1 MGVIF
6 LTPPT
11 NSSIINRHSHQLHCL
26 LHNVSLPTAYDVV
39 KRTTMQP
46 PPPIPPSPYYTSNDV
61 QSGRRSYTEKD
72 YEEIFYHFDDT
83 AHAIILANA
92 TKFMNPEI
100 EGPADHYEWEDQ
112 ILDEVSEY
120 ELEGMRKSFYFGFA
134 STVSS
139 FVLLRW
145 RRKRVSSSA
154 GRSLFSGLSKYSSSN
169 RSGGYK
175 FDPIHNHHQPTA
187 ANNNMQYASNT
198 SAKPPRSGFF
208 IDAALS
214 GLAGIGLSLLAIEN
228 DVFYP
233 TGNLSGDNN
242 NSPPLM
248 SITPPPQWISPQI
261 PLVPGKSIIS
271 ETLCGPL
278 TEEFKKFP
286 KELWQSGNHRGIE
299 NGYNNHI
306 ALYANGGWKDTK
318 YYNSNPNASVVSL
331 GERSGNSTSSSNSS
345 SDMMKKQDSI
355 SKHRIYEHLVVDSLQ
370 GFVINCERRARYE
383 KKLRRLKNIPERTYP
398 VIPIDGVTADEDLE
412 LDDIYVMEGKD
423 DDGDEYDHNE

>member
-1 MGVIF
+1 
-6 LTPPT
+6 
-11 NSSIINRHSHQLHCL
+11 
-26 LHNVSLPTAYDVV
+26 
-39 KRTTMQP
+39 MQQR
-46 PPPIPPSPYYTSNDV
+46 PPIPPSPYYTSNDA

-100 EGPADHYEWEDQ
+100 EPADHYEWEDQ
-112 ILDEVSEY
+112 ILEEVSEY

-145 RRKRVSSSA
+145 RRKRVSV

-175 FDPIHNHHQPTA
+175 FDPIHNHQPT
-187 ANNNMQYASNT
+187 ANNNMQYASNTT

-278 TEEFKKFP
+278 TEEFRKFP

-331 GERSGNSTSSSNSS
+331 GERSGNATDSSS

-398 VIPIDGVTADEDLE
+398 VIPNDGVPCDEELE
-412 LDDIYVMEGKD
+412 LDDIYVMEAKD